1 MADNMRSVSI
11 GQIVV
16 SNSVADVL
24 VAYGLGS
31 CVAVSF
37 YDPQRKV
44 GGMLHALLPSAAN
57 KNSAPDNP
65 AKFVDLGVPLLLEQ
79 VLKLGAV
86 QERLVVRICGGASML
101 TSPGFKNTLNIGE
114 RNVATARKVLSQLG
128 FSIKAQDTGGNSGR
142 TAKLYV
148 ATGEMTVRTMGQK
161 ERPL

>member
-1 MADNMRSVSI
+1 MADNVRSVSI

-16 SNSVADVL
+16 SRSPADVL

-44 GGMLHALLPSAAN
+44 GGMLHALLPSAAT
-57 KNSAPDNP
+57 KNSTPDNP
-65 AKFVDLGVPLLLEQ
+65 AKFVDLGVPLLLDE
-79 VLKLGAV
+79 VLKLGAS
-86 QERLVVRICGGASML
+86 RSNIIVRICGGASML

-114 RNVATARKVLSQLG
+114 RNVATAKETLSNLG
-128 FSIKAQDTGGNSGR
+128 FSIKAEDTGGNSGR

-148 ATGEMTVRTMGQK
+148 ATGDMTVRTMGQK